1 MFIALRGCHVP
12 RTPRVAAGHTQRPT
26 SLRFKHGPTSKP
38 ASKTH
43 LGLKAARGFFF
54 SLGAGVYKD
63 LRNTPEP
70 HRATPCPSP
79 RALPMGQH
87 PAAARS
93 WRQVRR
99 AEGWLQKVAHAKP
112 RAAQGGPMLGARP
125 PVLHFALLGCAQ
137 KHPGRQPDTHRGPPR
152 PASKTGPLQKPLQ
165 ELRCKQLL
173 LGAKARFSLF
183 VGPSTGLG
191 T

>member
-1 MFIALRGCHVP
+1 M
-12 RTPRVAAGHTQRPT
+12 
-26 SLRFKHGPTSKP
+26 
-38 ASKTH
+38 
-43 LGLKAARGFFF
+43 
-54 SLGAGVYKD
+54 YKD

-173 LGAKARFSLF
+173 SDAKARFSLLVPVLPGLS
-183 VGPSTGLG
+183 VGGRSVRGSGSDDVVLIATPTAGGRVLATIRRQSLPKRCL
-191 T
+191 